1 MHRIAFSPSEPGRFR
16 QAPCT
21 QTQLSVD
28 KSELWLAGPP
38 GSVSWFEEDHR
49 FAIAKGNE
57 VSILTVAD
65 TTSQNSPRL
74 TYSSEISCIAASAQ
88 GHLVAFV
95 AKQQVSCFHN
105 SATFPCIVG
114 VRKRNG
120 SNDNKIMISATD
132 CDLTISTT
140 RNKDTWCPLQT
151 FNWE

>member
-1 MHRIAFSPSEPGRFR
+1 MNRIAFSPSEPGRFG
-16 QAPCT
+16 QAHCT
-21 QTQLSVD
+21 QTHLSVD
-28 KSELWLAGPP
+28 SSKVWLAGPP

-49 FAIAKGNE
+49 FAIAKANE

-95 AKQQVSCFHN
+95 AKQQVSCFHK
-105 SATFPCIVG
+105 SATYPCIVG
-114 VRKRNG
+114 VWKRNV
-120 SNDNKIMISATD
+120 SNDNKVIISTAD

-140 RNKDTWCPLQT
+140 RNTDIWCPLQT
-151 FNWE
+151 FDWE